1 MRFDDMLATV
11 IAGSPASPALRR
23 NRWRQIA
30 DIVAQKGAVIDRR
43 IVARA
48 LAELARE
55 KSVIP
60 LADRIATAIA
70 IARHADFPP
79 IVVFFAHDAPDVARP
94 LLARISLPETHW
106 TTLIPALGPY
116 GRSVLRG
123 RRDLP
128 GAAARALAALGPTD
142 MRLGD
147 ARAAT
152 RKDGAGAEAVRSD
165 DDNSGQIRE
174 LVRRIEAF
182 RENRERAAV
191 RKAEEPL
198 GISSFHFATG
208 VDGAIDWV
216 ESAPRGPLIGLD
228 ISQPAQHGLPG
239 PDAAAAGAF
248 RHRDEIRDA
257 RIVLPPL
264 PGFAGSWRF
273 SALPRFDRASGR
285 FEGYRGT
292 VRRAAV
298 GEDPTPV
305 PRGEDRGDAMRQLVH
320 ELRTPLN
327 AISGF
332 AQMIEAEMMGPAGD
346 NYRGLAARIAADA
359 GASLTMIDSLDLAL
373 VPRERDDEDGDSCD
387 LAAVAAD
394 VARDLAPLLDDHGV
408 TLTVADGQSDIIA
421 GLPAALAERVLRR
434 LLTVLIQAGRSGS
447 RIDVAMAGGGTSGQA
462 AIAIGLPEP
471 LAGATP
477 EDLRN
482 PPATGEDGPQAARLA
497 LAFGLRLV
505 DRTVDRVG
513 GAMLLR
519 QGKLILRLP
528 GDMRVLRTG

>member
-1 MRFDDMLATV
+1 
-11 IAGSPASPALRR
+11 
-23 NRWRQIA
+23 
-30 DIVAQKGAVIDRR
+30 
-43 IVARA
+43 
-48 LAELARE
+48 
-55 KSVIP
+55 
-60 LADRIATAIA
+60 
-70 IARHADFPP
+70 
-79 IVVFFAHDAPDVARP
+79 
-94 LLARISLPETHW
+94 
-106 TTLIPALGPY
+106 
-116 GRSVLRG
+116 
-123 RRDLP
+123 
-128 GAAARALAALGPTD
+128 
-142 MRLGD
+142 
-147 ARAAT
+147 
-152 RKDGAGAEAVRSD
+152 
-165 DDNSGQIRE
+165 
-174 LVRRIEAF
+174 
-182 RENRERAAV
+182 
-191 RKAEEPL
+191 
-198 GISSFHFATG
+198 
-208 VDGAIDWV
+208 
-216 ESAPRGPLIGLD
+216 
-228 ISQPAQHGLPG
+228 
-239 PDAAAAGAF
+239 
-248 RHRDEIRDA
+248 
-257 RIVLPPL
+257 
-264 PGFAGSWRF
+264 
-273 SALPRFDRASGR
+273 
-285 FEGYRGT
+285 
-292 VRRAAV
+292 
-298 GEDPTPV
+298 
-305 PRGEDRGDAMRQLVH
+305 
-320 ELRTPLN
+320 
-327 AISGF
+327 
-332 AQMIEAEMMGPAGD
+332 MMGPAGD